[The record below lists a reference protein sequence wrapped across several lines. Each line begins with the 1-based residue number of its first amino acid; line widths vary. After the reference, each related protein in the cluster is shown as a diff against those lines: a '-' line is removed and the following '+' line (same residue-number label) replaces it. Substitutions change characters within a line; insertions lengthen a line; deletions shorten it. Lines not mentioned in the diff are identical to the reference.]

1 MKRYSLPRRL
11 AGTLL
16 VLLAG
21 CAAKPAPPLPPPAPA
36 PAPAPPVL
44 AQAPVRLPR
53 PPRYRVEPQGL
64 YESPGAFTRLSYQSP
79 EEFPE
84 DPRFPSGGRLVLII
98 GRREARNAISRWF
111 TFTLLEGD
119 NQIFRRRG
127 QEDIPYVPGNDEL
140 YWNNLEFDINTTWQS
155 PLTFRIEDSFL
166 NQTYVFLI
174 IRDQDEP

>member
-1 MKRYSLPRRL
+1 
-11 AGTLL
+11 
-16 VLLAG
+16 
-21 CAAKPAPPLPPPAPA
+21 
-36 PAPAPPVL
+36 
-44 AQAPVRLPR
+44 
-53 PPRYRVEPQGL
+53 
-64 YESPGAFTRLSYQSP
+64 
-79 EEFPE
+79 
-84 DPRFPSGGRLVLII
+84 
-98 GRREARNAISRWF
+98 
-111 TFTLLEGD
+111 LEGD